1 MNVLKL
7 RYMKKVVF
15 LTFCACVAALL
26 LSGCTKGIDNLFS
39 SDGVEIYLLKAYKTV
54 ENSQKIDQKSV
65 VLKNS
70 PVVKYSDILSYNS
83 DNHTFKVSD
92 RALDAIK
99 NIDHSVF
106 GVAFAVTANGRV
118 VYTGYFWPSYSSASC
133 NWVTIEPF
141 MAEYTKELKVTLGYP
156 GDWEGVEDR
165 RNDERIISILSRDK
179 KLIK

>member
-1 MNVLKL
+1 MP
-7 RYMKKVVF
+7 
-15 LTFCACVAALL
+15 L